1 MWGGRLRV
9 GVILDS
15 IRLFAVGGIGSTM
28 HTFVLVIGIIGTR
41 QIGAQVFEGYP
52 VQKRKP
58 LR

>member
-1 MWGGRLRV
+1 MGGWLRI

-28 HTFVLVIGIIGTR
+28 HTFVLVIGIIGTG
-41 QIGAQVFEGYP
+41 QIGTQAFEGYP
-52 VQKRKP
+52 VQKRTL